1 MTIGPKYAAR
11 LLMTCIL
18 ILTSTTAYAC
28 SCASYDTIT
37 ERVESTSVIFLGE
50 VKKTRKS
57 WSFWRSERKT
67 TFDVIETYKGEL
79 SEKMKISHPTGNRGN
94 CGIDFKKKDK
104 LVIFADEDRNGYATS
119 ICSFPRKFSDEQ
131 IISYLNDGLETSESK

>member
-1 MTIGPKYAAR
+1 MGPKYAAR

-18 ILTSTTAYAC
+18 ILKSTTAYAC
-28 SCASYDTIT
+28 SCATYDTIP
-37 ERVESTSVIFLGE
+37 ERVESTSIIFLGK

-94 CGIDFKKKDK
+94 CGIDFEKKDE
-104 LVIFADEDRNGYATS
+104 LVIFADEYGNGYATS

-131 IISYLNDGLETSESK
+131 IISYLKDELETSDSK

>member
-79 SEKMKISHPTGNRGN
+79 SEKVKISHPTENRGN
-94 CGIDFKKKDK
+94 CGIDFKKRMS
-104 LVIFADEDRNGYATS
+104 LLYSPMNMAMAIRQASAHFRVNFPTS
-119 ICSFPRKFSDEQ
+119 KSSL
-131 IISYLNDGLETSESK
+131 ISKMN